1 MYQGIL
7 NTKQTVS
14 LEDEKMDYS
23 TSDLCDHFADVVDV
37 LEPMFINFG
46 GRSSFSGRVK
56 TVKCFENNELI
67 RDILST
73 DGTDS
78 VLLVDGGGSTRRALI
93 DIELAEI
100 ALENNWQGIIVYG
113 AIRHVDELE
122 ELDLGVQAIASIPVA
137 ADSEGAG
144 EDGIGVNFA
153 GVSFFDDDFIYAD
166 STGILL
172 SAEELELE
180 VIEED

>member
-1 MYQGIL
+1 
-7 NTKQTVS
+7 
-14 LEDEKMDYS
+14 MDYS
-23 TSDLCDHFADVVDV
+23 TSDLCDFFADVVDV

-46 GRSSFSGRVK
+46 GRHTFGGRIK

-67 RDILST
+67 REILSQ
-73 DGTDS
+73 DGTDQ
-78 VLLVDGGGSTRRALI
+78 VLLIDGGGSTRRALI
-93 DIELAEI
+93 NIELAEL
-100 ALENNWQGIIVYG
+100 ALDNNWNGIIVFG
-113 AIRHVDELE
+113 AVRHVDELE
-122 ELDLGVQAIASIPVA
+122 EIDLGIQAIASIPVA

-166 STGILL
+166 STGIVL

-180 VIEED
+180 VIEE

>member
-1 MYQGIL
+1 
-7 NTKQTVS
+7 
-14 LEDEKMDYS
+14 MDYS

-46 GRSSFSGRVK
+46 GRHSFGGRIK

-67 RDILST
+67 REILSQ
-73 DGTDS
+73 DGTEQ
-78 VLLVDGGGSTRRALI
+78 VLFIDGGGSTRRALI
-93 DIELAEI
+93 DIELAEL
-100 ALENNWQGIIVYG
+100 AFENNWNGIVVYG
-113 AIRHVDELE
+113 AVRHVDELE
-122 ELDLGVQAIASIPVA
+122 ELDVGIQAIASIPVA

-144 EDGIGVNFA
+144 ENGIGVNFA

-166 STGILL
+166 STGIVL

-180 VIEED
+180 VVEV

>member
-1 MYQGIL
+1 
-7 NTKQTVS
+7 
-14 LEDEKMDYS
+14 MDYS

-46 GRSSFSGRVK
+46 GRDSFGGRIK

-67 RDILST
+67 REILSQ
-73 DGTDS
+73 DGTEQ
-78 VLLVDGGGSTRRALI
+78 VLLIDGGGSTRRALI
-93 DIELAEI
+93 DIELAEL
-100 ALENNWQGIIVYG
+100 AFENNWNGIVVYG
-113 AIRHVDELE
+113 AVRHVDELE
-122 ELDLGVQAIASIPVA
+122 ELDVGIQAIASIPVA

-144 EDGIGVNFA
+144 ENGIGVNFA

-166 STGILL
+166 STGIVL

-180 VIEED
+180 VVEV